1 MKKNYALLNINYG
14 ADLSEIKRAYR
25 RAVHLYHPDAN
36 GGVGDPEKFKE
47 VVKAYN
53 HILKH
58 YKTLGIKPVPKKKK
72 TSVLFYEKL
81 SGIFSG
87 RQKEATGYARTS
99 ERKQR
104 RTMRKDDF
112 AVLDPLL
119 LKLSFDELKLRF
131 EESQNEYVVRE
142 AARALTHCFGAG
154 AFPALRGRLPGA
166 TATVA
171 EEILHCLGLI
181 GDRESI
187 LILEKYL
194 RHGEVKIAC
203 AAVRSLRNIN
213 QGLARALLDKIAR
226 EGRSMRHSIRHF
238 FAFFGG
244 AKMRGLLRSGAIN
257 RFEVDI
263 ARFLHIHT
271 RQPMPVILRELGF
284 VIAE

>member
-1 MKKNYALLNINYG
+1 MKKNYALLNVNEG
-14 ADLSEIKRAYR
+14 ADLNEIKKAYR

-58 YKTLGIKPVPKKKK
+58 YKTLGIKPLPQKKKAS
-72 TSVLFYEKL
+72 TLIYEKL
-81 SGIFSG
+81 GNIFG
-87 RQKEATGYARTS
+87 GNKEVAGYARST

-104 RTMRKDDF
+104 RTMRKDEF

-131 EESQNEYVVRE
+131 EESQNEFVLRA
-142 AARALTHCFGAG
+142 AARALNHCFAAG
-154 AFPALRGRLPGA
+154 AFSLLRDRLPSA
-166 TATVA
+166 PAPVA
-171 EEILHCLGLI
+171 EEILYCLGLV
-181 GDRESI
+181 GDQESI
-187 LILEKYL
+187 LILEKYV
-194 RHGEVKIAC
+194 RHGDVKIAC

-213 QGLARALLDKIAR
+213 QGLARTLLDKMAR
-226 EGRSMRHSIRHF
+226 EGRSMKTSVRHF
-238 FAFFGG
+238 FHLFDGTVLR
-244 AKMRGLLRSGAIN
+244 KLLRSGAIN

-263 ARFLHIHT
+263 TRFLHVHT

-284 VIAE
+284 VVAE

>member
-1 MKKNYALLNINYG
+1 MEKYYALLNVNHG
-14 ADLSEIKRAYR
+14 ADLAEIKKAYR

-53 HILKH
+53 HVLKH
-58 YKTLGIKPVPKKKK
+58 YKSLGIKPVSKKKK
-72 TSVLFYEKL
+72 ASVLFYEKV
-81 SGIFSG
+81 SGIFG
-87 RQKEATGYARTS
+87 GNQKEATGYAS
-99 ERKQR
+99 NAERKQR
-104 RTMRKDDF
+104 RTMRKDEF

-142 AARALTHCFGAG
+142 AARALTRCFGAG
-154 AFPALRGRLPGA
+154 AFPALCGRLPDA

-187 LILEKYL
+187 LILEKYV

-213 QGLARALLDKIAR
+213 QGLARTLLDKMAR
-226 EGRSMRHSIRHF
+226 EGRSVKHSMLHF
-238 FAFFGG
+238 FGFLSG

-263 ARFLHIHT
+263 VRFLHIHT

>member
-1 MKKNYALLNINYG
+1 MKKNYALLNVNEG
-14 ADLSEIKRAYR
+14 ADLNEIKKAYR
-25 RAVHLYHPDAN
+25 RAVHLYHPDSN

-58 YKTLGIKPVPKKKK
+58 YKTLGIKPVPQKKKVS
-72 TSVLFYEKL
+72 TLFCEKL
-81 SGIFSG
+81 GNLFG
-87 RQKEATGYARTS
+87 EKKEAAGYARNT

-104 RTMRKDDF
+104 RTMRKDEF

-131 EESQNEYVVRE
+131 EESQNEFVIRE

-154 AFPALRGRLPGA
+154 AFPLLRDQLSRSSA
-166 TATVA
+166 VVS

-181 GDRESI
+181 GDQESI
-187 LILEKYL
+187 LILEKYV
-194 RHGEVKIAC
+194 RHGDVKIAC

-213 QGLARALLDKIAR
+213 QGLARTLLDKMAR
-226 EGRSMRHSIRHF
+226 EGRSIKLSMLHF
-238 FAFFGG
+238 FHLFDG
-244 AKMRGLLRSGAIN
+244 ANLRGLLRSGVIN
-257 RFEVDI
+257 RFEMDI